1 VSRPAAG
8 GSRWVTVDPERL
20 EGWLAGFARRHGATT
35 WRAEPSTVEVTAG
48 DGALAGCEVPFPP
61 LPVDAAARW
70 GGLVDHA
77 LAERT
82 VGVLLVRLGGFAA
95 GVFEGT
101 RLVASRVGSRPVHG
115 RAAAGGW
122 SQHRFARR
130 REGQARTALEAAA
143 DAAADVLL
151 PALDRLDAV
160 VAGGD
165 RRAVDGVLA
174 DPRLGPLHPLLTPRL
189 LEVPDPRR
197 RVLEDAPRRFRAVSI
212 RVVEPEGDVGEVDGG
227 RSTS

>member
-1 VSRPAAG
+1 
-8 GSRWVTVDPERL
+8 
-20 EGWLAGFARRHGATT
+20 
-35 WRAEPSTVEVTAG
+35 
-48 DGALAGCEVPFPP
+48 
-61 LPVDAAARW
+61 
-70 GGLVDHA
+70 
-77 LAERT
+77 
-82 VGVLLVRLGGFAA
+82 
-95 GVFEGT
+95 
-101 RLVASRVGSRPVHG
+101 VGSRPVHG

-143 DAAADVLL
+143 EAAVTVLL
-151 PALDRLDAV
+151 PALGALDAV

-197 RVLEDAPRRFRAVSI
+197 RVLEDAARRFRAVSI
-212 RVVEPEGDVGEVDGG
+212 RVVEPEGGRGEAPRQGARKRPDRPGVGEVDGG